1 MDNLILIDKND
12 LREIIAELIPS
23 KEQTCVDD
31 NNDEKSFMT
40 LDETVEYLAA
50 KGLKSSKSTIY
61 KKTSSGEIP
70 CHHWGG
76 RRVVFL
82 KNEIDD
88 WITKQFQGNKAD
100 NSILKA
106 VAASARK
113 KEAQ

>member
-1 MDNLILIDKND
+1 MENLILIDKND

-23 KEQTCVDD
+23 KEQTCVTDD
-31 NNDEKSFMT
+31 NDEKSFMT
-40 LDETVEYLAA
+40 LDETVEYLSS
-50 KGLKSSKSTIY
+50 KGLRISKSTLY

-82 KNEIDD
+82 KNEIDE
-88 WITKQFQGNKAD
+88 WISKQFQDNKKAD

-113 KEAQ
+113 KEA